1 MRIAVPAIEPMFT
14 DHDMNAPPVAGRD
27 DSRRGKHG
35 VAVTQVPGW
44 RPLPGTRKSIVL
56 IDRTMIALQAF
67 LRVDTPA
74 ACALFWD
81 GERITSLRTL
91 AIGERVGKAGPD
103 LFRSPMRRC
112 SHARFPRRESYGA
125 RSARCFES

>member
-74 ACALFWD
+74 ACALF
-81 GERITSLRTL
+81 GMVNVSLLSAPSPL
-91 AIGERVGKAGPD
+91 ANGSATQAPI
-103 LFRSPMRRC
+103 F
-112 SHARFPRRESYGA
+112 
-125 RSARCFES
+125 SAR